1 MWIACRH
8 RLRGKRRG
16 VRPIPIDPKQS
27 PRAMKAASCQHFL
40 NSAPDPKGAKGRS
53 IQDQVLSTATAAVER
68 TGLSAGMGV
77 AQGPPVDQGGFC
89 ASQRMGAKQP
99 RVQSGTPDP
108 PRNKASILAGRHIGL
123 GTTTTPEQELA
134 GSFVGGFCLC
144 SKARACGAS
153 GWRSLHLA
161 WSSSSV
167 TDTEQDETAV

>member
-1 MWIACRH
+1 MPGRACPLCPGISDINLFSDCQGIIYFDAQVSDRAFD
-8 RLRGKRRG
+8 LGMS
-16 VRPIPIDPKQS
+16 KQ
-27 PRAMKAASCQHFL
+27 KL
-40 NSAPDPKGAKGRS
+40 NGPEVS
-53 IQDQVLSTATAAVER
+53 
-68 TGLSAGMGV
+68 
-77 AQGPPVDQGGFC
+77 GPPVDQGGFC

-153 GWRSLHLA
+153 GW
-161 WSSSSV
+161 
-167 TDTEQDETAV
+167 